1 MALVWCVDGSTLLR
15 GQYTPCCSLFS
26 ITNHFLLGIGIMAIV
41 RGAHNP
47 SKQSSI
53 LRYTHSSFA
62 DLSRPT
68 ASYSFVLA
76 QQA

>member
-1 MALVWCVDGSTLLR
+1 MALVWCVDESTLLR

-41 RGAHNP
+41 VHGAHNP

-62 DLSRPT
+62 DLSRLT
-68 ASYSFVLA
+68 ASYSFELHC
-76 QQA
+76 